1 MTDQPPAITRP
12 GEMWHLN
19 GYNLSQVMVHR
30 PGVNPVTGD
39 HYRNASGQLNH
50 TISVADFKT
59 VRDAAA
65 AVQARNAWEE
75 VCAAASDLEYSGR
88 LKEDAENYFYADV
101 INVLRKYGRTG
112 L

>member
-30 PGVNPVTGD
+30 RGVNPETGD
-39 HYRNASGQLNH
+39 HYKNASGQINH

-65 AVQARNAWEE
+65 AVQARNAWED
-75 VCAAASDLEYSGR
+75 VCEAHNMLVKTGAPEGLFNEAFTR
-88 LKEDAENYFYADV
+88 CV
-101 INVLRKYGRTG
+101 QVVLAKYGRTRG
-112 L
+112 

>member
-1 MTDQPPAITRP
+1 MTDQPQAITRP

-39 HYRNASGQLNH
+39 HYRNASGLTHH

-59 VRDAAA
+59 MRDAAA

-75 VCAAASDLEYSGR
+75 ICALRKGLNLSEKWASEFLLAVDE
-88 LKEDAENYFYADV
+88 V
-101 INVLRKYGRTG
+101 IAKYGRTHG
-112 L
+112 